1 MFSWLFG
8 DDANSAVI
16 NESRDITE
24 LGQAVESSEGIE
36 ILRSSR
42 NLDAAYIAAGGLRNR
57 MMRRLSQALG
67 NLRAAAEDI
76 DAYRDDEQVKEQVA
90 QIREAVEALK

>member
-1 MFSWLFG
+1 
-8 DDANSAVI
+8 
-16 NESRDITE
+16 
-24 LGQAVESSEGIE
+24 
-36 ILRSSR
+36 
-42 NLDAAYIAAGGLRNR
+42 